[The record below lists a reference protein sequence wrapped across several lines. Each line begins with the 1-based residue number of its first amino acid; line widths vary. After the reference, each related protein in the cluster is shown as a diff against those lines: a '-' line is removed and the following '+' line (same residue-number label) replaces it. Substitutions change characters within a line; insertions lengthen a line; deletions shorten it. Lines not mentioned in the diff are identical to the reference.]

1 VTNPR
6 GSSKL
11 EWAIT
16 AVRGRLAPVALSD
29 SELRWFA
36 GRYGRHT
43 VRLVHDHLEYQS
55 GGTTCR
61 MIPIGEDAFLL
72 DGVYDERLRF
82 SRDGTGQVTSV
93 VRLTQAGPRDVHD
106 KER

>member
-1 VTNPR
+1 
-6 GSSKL
+6 L

-16 AVRGRLAPVALSD
+16 AVRGRLAPAALSD
-29 SELRWFA
+29 SELRRFA

-43 VRLVHDHLEYQS
+43 VRLVRDHLEYQS

-61 MIPIGEDAFLL
+61 MIPIGEDTFLL

-82 SRDGTGQVTSV
+82 SCDEAGQVTSV
-93 VRLTQAGPRDVHD
+93 VSLTQAGPGDVHG